1 MKGAA
6 LILFRQP
13 PTRAIR
19 AAIVTGGPKLD
30 FDNNTLQGMIQRCL
44 HLYSF
49 GCFELRKSPCK
60 TAAS

>member
-30 FDNNTLQGMIQRCL
+30 LNNNTLQGMIQL
-44 HLYSF
+44 HLHVLL
-49 GCFELRKSPCK
+49 ELF
-60 TAAS
+60 